1 MPQCVRLNSQRV
13 CDSSGIARSLCAA
26 FPPHPFAA
34 VSLSCMVIRAQQEMK
49 GASENVGRKQM
60 SDVWLPKMK
69 ISIAVFIQ
77 LLVAGAASPGW
88 PP

>member
-1 MPQCVRLNSQRV
+1 
-13 CDSSGIARSLCAA
+13 
-26 FPPHPFAA
+26 
-34 VSLSCMVIRAQQEMK
+34 MVIRAQQEMK

-60 SDVWLPKMK
+60 SDVRLPKME
-69 ISIAVFIQ
+69 ISIAVSTQ